1 MCAHNLNMC
10 DLRLSMS
17 KKITRTCFLVWSL
30 LYRLPDFPCDFFYL
44 MVLVVILG
52 NHVGGGYMDCGY
64 GVWCLGEGEVMIAL
78 CC

>member
-52 NHVGGGYMDCGY
+52 NHVGGGDIWIVGMVF
-64 GVWCLGEGEVMIAL
+64 GVWVKVK
-78 CC
+78 